1 MTDVA
6 DVVAAIEQLRVRA
19 DRVVVG
25 VSGFAGAGKS
35 VLTRHLVDAVPDAVR
50 LRGDDFLDPPRVH
63 RRSPDW
69 DGVER
74 LRMRTEVLEPFRA
87 GRPVAIR
94 PLDWSTGRLGD
105 PAPLPRASVLL
116 VDSIGIFHPE
126 LLPWFDLTV
135 WVDVDLMTAQAR
147 GMRRDREAGHDHDLL
162 WTDVWTPNDHEFE
175 QTFSSSTQA
184 DMRCV
189 PPPPGARIS
198 S

>member
-1 MTDVA
+1 MTGVD
-6 DVVAAIEQLRVRA
+6 DVVSAIERLRGRA

-35 VLTRHLVDAVPDAVR
+35 VLTRRLVEAVPGAAR
-50 LRGDDFLDPPRVH
+50 LRGDDFLDPARVH
-63 RRSPDW
+63 RRSSDW

-74 LRMRTEVLEPFRA
+74 TRMRTEVLEPFRA
-87 GRPVAIR
+87 GRPVTIR

-105 PAPLPRASVLL
+105 PTPLPRASVLL

-135 WVDVDLMTAQAR
+135 WVDVDLMTAQSQ
-147 GMRRDREAGHDHDLL
+147 GMGRDREAGHDHDFL